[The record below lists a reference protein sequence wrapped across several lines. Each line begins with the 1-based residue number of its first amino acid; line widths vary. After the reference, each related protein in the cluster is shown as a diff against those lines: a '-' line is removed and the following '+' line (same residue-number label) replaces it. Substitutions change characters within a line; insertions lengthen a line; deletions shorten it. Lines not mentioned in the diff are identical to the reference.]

1 MSEFD
6 PLKLENQ
13 LCFPLYVAS
22 KEVIRLYHPRL
33 AELDLTYTQ
42 YIALMVLWEER
53 SISVKA
59 LGERLY
65 LDTGTLT
72 PLLKSMEKKGLVT
85 RRRSEKDERSVTVSL
100 TEDGAALREK
110 AEELPTKIGAC
121 IPLPPDEAAELY
133 RLLNKLIGGMK

>member
-1 MSEFD
+1 MSGYD

-22 KEVIRLYHPRL
+22 KEVIRLYHPHL
-33 AELDLTYTQ
+33 AALDLTYTQ
-42 YIALMVLWEER
+42 YIALMVLWEEG
-53 SISVKA
+53 SVSVKT

-85 RRRSEKDERSVTVSL
+85 RRRNEKDERSVTVSL
-100 TEDGAALREK
+100 TEEGLALKAKAADVPMKVGR
-110 AEELPTKIGAC
+110 C

-133 RLLNKLIGGMK
+133 RLLYKIVKP